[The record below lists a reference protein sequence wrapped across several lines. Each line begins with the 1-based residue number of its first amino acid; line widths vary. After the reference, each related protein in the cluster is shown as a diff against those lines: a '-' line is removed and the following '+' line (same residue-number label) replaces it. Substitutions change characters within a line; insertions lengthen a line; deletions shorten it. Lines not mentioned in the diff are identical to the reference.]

1 MTLIRKTAAGKM
13 DGSLLY
19 VLSDATVD
27 RLGDII
33 EPSGWLLDS
42 FQRNPIALFN
52 HSVNQPIGRWA
63 NIRVE
68 DERLVADFVPAAA
81 GTSQRTDE
89 INSLIKQNILRATS
103 VGFRGLEREL
113 IDPKRPG
120 SGTRFTRQEL
130 LETSIVSVPANPAAL
145 QIAKSLGISDDTMS
159 EAFREHAAMGR
170 TVVKSNGEY
179 AVMKPARRGISMNIS
194 QQVQDVQN
202 RLNQARDALTEY
214 LGEDQQDPVQ
224 RDAMSTDIQAIEA
237 ELRSLENA
245 ERALAPRGPQQQ
257 VAATTITAPAIR
269 RPLAV
274 QKAPEPLD
282 YWARAGAIALHAY
295 CTRRSLEDVTK
306 QGYPDDEQTAWY
318 ARAAQPGALTTFPT
332 WAAELVQTKPLAF
345 LEQRSPSRIL
355 TTLSGLGTT
364 LPFDANGGI
373 IRIPS
378 TAATPSIAGS
388 FVGEAQPIPVR
399 RMGFTSIEL
408 RRHKVGV
415 ITRYSREVA
424 ELSSPAIEP
433 IVRSEIIRT
442 TNIVLDTLL
451 IDAVALSA
459 TRPAGLLNGV
469 TPLTATAGGGYGA
482 ILGDIGKLT
491 TPFYTVNAG
500 ASLAMLVNPAQRRA
514 LSMTPGPGNM
524 GIGWTTELMST
535 FTVIESTVVP
545 AGTVIV
551 VEAEDFVSAIG
562 APEFMVSE
570 EATLHIEDTTPA
582 NIGVAGAPAV
592 LAGPVESMYQTNQL
606 ALRLVMPVTWAMR
619 RTGMVQ
625 TMSSVN
631 WAPA

>member
-1 MTLIRKTAAGKM
+1 MKMIRKTAAARGEGM
-13 DGSLLY
+13 EF

-27 RLGDII
+27 RYGDSID
-33 EPSGWLLDS
+33 PTGWELDQ
-42 FQRNPIALFN
+42 FRRNPIALFN
-52 HSVNQPIGRWA
+52 HNSNMPIGKWRD
-63 NIRVE
+63 IRVE
-68 DERLVADFVPAAA
+68 NDRLVAELDPAET
-81 GTSQRTDE
+81 GTSFRIDE
-89 INSLIKQNILRATS
+89 ILRLIEQDILRATS
-103 VGFRGLEREL
+103 VGFRAIEQEPMD
-113 IDPKRPG
+113 DPKRPG
-120 SGTRFTRQEL
+120 AGIRYTRQEL

-145 QIAKSLGISDDTMS
+145 SLARSLGISDDTMS
-159 EAFREHAAMGR
+159 LAFGEHAVMRQA
-170 TVVKSNGEY
+170 TVKSGGH
-179 AVMKPARRGISMNIS
+179 AVMKPRFGGTHMNIG
-194 QQVQDVQN
+194 QQVLDAQN
-202 RLNQARDALTEY
+202 RLNQTRDALTEY
-214 LGEDQQDPVQ
+214 LSDENPDPVQ
-224 RDAMSTDIQAIEA
+224 RDAMSADVLAIEN

-257 VAATTITAPAIR
+257 VAATTITAPAVR

-274 QKAPEPLD
+274 AKKAAEPLD
-282 YWARAGAIALHAY
+282 YWARAGGIALHAY
-295 CTRRSLEDVTK
+295 CTRRSVEDVIK
-306 QGYPDDEQTAWY
+306 DWYPDDEQTAWF

-345 LEQRSPSRIL
+345 LEQRSPSRVL
-355 TTLSGLGTT
+355 STLSGLGTT

-424 ELSSPAIEP
+424 ELSNPAIEP

-482 ILGDIGKLT
+482 ILGDIGKLSA
-491 TPFYTVNAG
+491 PFYTANAG
-500 ASLAMLVNPAQRRA
+500 TSLALLINPAQRLN
-514 LSMTPGPGNM
+514 LSLTPGPGNM
-524 GIGWTTELMST
+524 GIGWTAELVSN
-535 FTVIESTVVP
+535 FQIIESTVVP
-545 AGTVIV
+545 AGTLIM
-551 VEAEDFVSAIG
+551 VEAEDFVSALG

-619 RTGMVQ
+619 RSGMVQ
-625 TMSSVN
+625 TMSAVN